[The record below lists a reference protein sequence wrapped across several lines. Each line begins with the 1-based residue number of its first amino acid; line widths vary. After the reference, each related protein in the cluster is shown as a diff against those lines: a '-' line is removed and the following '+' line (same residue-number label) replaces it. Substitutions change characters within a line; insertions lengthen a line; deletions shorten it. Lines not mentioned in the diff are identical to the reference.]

1 MDIDLS
7 KGKITLVVAPTDL
20 RYGYYGLAKVA
31 NEYLK
36 IDVTKGN
43 DWVVFVSKQR
53 CIAKIIHCDEY
64 GSLPITRK
72 LHLGRYQQLLL
83 KAEGQASK
91 EISVEEL
98 QSYLNGKELEV
109 KRTNLQYN

>member
-7 KGKITLVVAPTDL
+7 KGKITLEVAPTDL

-43 DWVVFVSKQR
+43 EWVVFVSKQR
-53 CIAKIIHCDEY
+53 CMAKIIHCDEY
-64 GSLPITRK
+64 GSLLITRK
-72 LHLGRYQQLLL
+72 ITS
-83 KAEGQASK
+83 GQ
-91 EISVEEL
+91 ISAVVTKSRRSS
-98 QSYLNGKELEV
+98 Q
-109 KRTNLQYN
+109 

>member
-36 IDVTKGN
+36 IDVTKCN
-43 DWVVFVSKQR
+43 D
-53 CIAKIIHCDEY
+53 
-64 GSLPITRK
+64 
-72 LHLGRYQQLLL
+72 
-83 KAEGQASK
+83 
-91 EISVEEL
+91 
-98 QSYLNGKELEV
+98 
-109 KRTNLQYN
+109 

>member
-20 RYGYYGLAKVA
+20 RYGYYSLAKVA

-43 DWVVFVSKQR
+43 DWVVFISKQR

-64 GSLPITRK
+64 GSLLITRK
-72 LHLGRYQQLLL
+72 ITS
-83 KAEGQASK
+83 GQ
-91 EISVEEL
+91 ISAV
-98 QSYLNGKELEV
+98 
-109 KRTNLQYN
+109 TT